1 MLGGAYSHTDTR
13 QCNFW
18 SLETWNEHKKSKKGM
33 TSVGKVIGRRGRKP
47 KGTNTDTHGFL
58 ENVDGTPAHARE
70 YELARQWAHDVLDM
84 CINLDVD
91 LPASWKDIDI
101 RIKQMRYDELRATCP
116 LLQACDRNYKAKIIM
131 SSVLRGP
138 RSDPQQELQVAR
150 ATFEGDADRLRQ
162 ARRGPVH
169 DL

>member
-1 MLGGAYSHTDTR
+1 PTKSLLPGEPPGFDCKRDQANFELV
-13 QCNFW
+13 CNFW
-18 SLETWNEHKKSKKGM
+18 SLETWNEHLKSKKGM

-101 RIKQMRYDELRATCP
+101 RIKQMCY
-116 LLQACDRNYKAKIIM
+116 
-131 SSVLRGP
+131 
-138 RSDPQQELQVAR
+138 
-150 ATFEGDADRLRQ
+150 
-162 ARRGPVH
+162 
-169 DL
+169 